1 MNQRYPCT
9 GTVRTNTVLF
19 SFSSFPLSVKC
30 NVAPSKVLKQHIH
43 ISIFSLNDQ
52 TVCSSAGE
60 MELAWY
66 CIFHNSRITTK
77 WQTLATL
84 KFEWFEVCTDFHGR
98 QWWSLYLLSIQ
109 PERWSHISAE
119 LYERQSKYS
128 LRYGG
133 KCFVECKAWH
143 FQHTSNLIYHNT
155 SHLPPISGTNL
166 CQGAPDTAKLRT
178 RRNSCGGIVVMTSQ
192 WGEERERSCSV
203 PCDWCFWWR
212 AQVADCGGRLGRGLA
227 VTTHKEEQQ
236 NTAPATGTMLPA
248 VTRLIKFSVQFLA
261 TVCSPA
267 AAASQGRSSC
277 YSGDTLN
284 LDKNYK

>member
-66 CIFHNSRITTK
+66 CIFHNSIITTK

-98 QWWSLYLLSIQ
+98 QWCSLNLLSIQ
-109 PERWSHISAE
+109 PERWSHISAW

-133 KCFVECKAWH
+133 KCFVEW
-143 FQHTSNLIYHNT
+143 
-155 SHLPPISGTNL
+155 
-166 CQGAPDTAKLRT
+166 KLRT
-178 RRNSCGGIVVMTSQ
+178 RRNSCWGIVVMTSQ
-192 WGEERERSCSV
+192 WDEERSCVFPVTDVSGGEHKLQIAV
-203 PCDWCFWWR
+203 GGWGEVWR
-212 AQVADCGGRLGRGLA
+212 
-227 VTTHKEEQQ
+227 
-236 NTAPATGTMLPA
+236 
-248 VTRLIKFSVQFLA
+248 
-261 TVCSPA
+261 
-267 AAASQGRSSC
+267 
-277 YSGDTLN
+277 
-284 LDKNYK
+284 